1 MDLFGITIGAGLACL
16 AIAGIVALSRPIDNW
31 RPVAIRIASV
41 GAVLAL
47 GGAILRAI
55 AYR

>member
-1 MDLFGITIGAGLACL
+1 MDLFGITIAVGVAAL
-16 AIAGIVALSRPIDNW
+16 AIAGIVAVSRPIDNW